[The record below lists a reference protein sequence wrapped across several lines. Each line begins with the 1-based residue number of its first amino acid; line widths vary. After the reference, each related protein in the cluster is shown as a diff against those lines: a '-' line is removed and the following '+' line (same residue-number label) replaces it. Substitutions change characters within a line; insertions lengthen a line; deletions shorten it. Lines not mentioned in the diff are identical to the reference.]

1 MHRMHRAHIYNVLP
15 VQDEV
20 REYAGAFGKE
30 HIAPLSQKLDKQ
42 PPRFPVELYRKM
54 ADAGF
59 LGFTTSPEWGGKG
72 KTWLEYATL
81 IETLSTFDAS
91 VAFILSIGNL
101 AITPIE
107 LFGTDEQK
115 HRYLTPMIKGESIG
129 AFALTE
135 PGAGSDAMSL
145 RTTALIQDEAL
156 IVNGEKVFIS
166 SGDVADIIILI
177 CTTHQKGEDAQLS
190 ALIVEADQLEG
201 LTRDILKDKMGLR
214 GSTTARLQFQGSR
227 VPRQNLIGEVGQGFK
242 IAMKSLDY
250 SRVVIA
256 AQAVGLGQAC
266 LNRAV
271 DFSKKREAFGGPI
284 AKLASIQE
292 MLAEM
297 STHLEAARLLTYKAA
312 TLMDKGEPFG
322 KESAQAKLFASDM
335 VNFVADRAVQIHGG
349 YGYVGDF
356 SDIEKLY
363 RDARVIPIYEGTSE
377 IQKMII
383 ARHIVK

>member
-1 MHRMHRAHIYNVLP
+1 
-15 VQDEV
+15 
-20 REYAGAFGKE
+20 
-30 HIAPLSQKLDKQ
+30 
-42 PPRFPVELYRKM
+42 M

-135 PGAGSDAMSL
+135 PGAGSDAMNL
-145 RTTALIQDEAL
+145 QTTALAEGQDF

-177 CTTHQKGEDAQLS
+177 CTAHQKGEEAQLS
-190 ALIVEADQLEG
+190 ALIVEANQLKG
-201 LTRDILKDKMGLR
+201 LNRDVLKDKMGLR
-214 GSTTARLQFQGSR
+214 GSTTARLKFKASR
-227 VPRQNLIGEVGQGFK
+227 VPRQNLIGELGQGFK
-242 IAMKSLDY
+242 IAMKSLDF
-250 SRVVIA
+250 SRVAIA

-266 LNRAV
+266 LERAV

-284 AKLASIQE
+284 AKLASIQG

-297 STHLEAARLLTYKAA
+297 STRLEAARLLTYKAA
-312 TLMDKGEPFG
+312 ALMDAGEPFG
-322 KESAQAKLFASDM
+322 KESAQAGQIFSFAK
-335 VNFVADRAVQIHGG
+335 A
-349 YGYVGDF
+349 
-356 SDIEKLY
+356 IETVLLLRRNY
-363 RDARVIPIYEGTSE
+363 F
-377 IQKMII
+377 I
-383 ARHIVK
+383 AE